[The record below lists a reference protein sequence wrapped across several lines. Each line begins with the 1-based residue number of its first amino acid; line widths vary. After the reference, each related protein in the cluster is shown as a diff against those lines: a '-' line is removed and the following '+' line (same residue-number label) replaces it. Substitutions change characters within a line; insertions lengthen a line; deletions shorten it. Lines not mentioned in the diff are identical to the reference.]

1 MAFLKDVES
10 EELRELV
17 KSCFKEINTLK
28 EQLNDENKDIKSN
41 KVVKNVLIQSES
53 NNTNLQAKINELTDK
68 VHKQDTYLKE
78 KELEL
83 QEMETRLKEKDLQI
97 KEVESQNSGSSL
109 NEMVLSKYENQIKAL
124 EDKIQTQKTTI
135 SELEE
140 AANNSNDYLAEI
152 NRLKEEKSLLQSE
165 SSQTE
170 VNQLKS
176 IIEKQTVELKEI
188 PILKNQ
194 LTMEVSSRDQKIKKY
209 EEEIDLLN
217 EKLGENEDVSSI

>member
-68 VHKQDTYLKE
+68 VHKQDTYLKD

-152 NRLKEEKSLLQSE
+152 NRLKEEKS
-165 SSQTE
+165 
-170 VNQLKS
+170 
-176 IIEKQTVELKEI
+176 
-188 PILKNQ
+188 
-194 LTMEVSSRDQKIKKY
+194 
-209 EEEIDLLN
+209 
-217 EKLGENEDVSSI
+217 

>member
-194 LTMEVSSRDQKIKKY
+194 LTMEVS
-209 EEEIDLLN
+209 
-217 EKLGENEDVSSI
+217 

>member
-78 KELEL
+78 KELEYVL
-83 QEMETRLKEKDLQI
+83 TYKNKENVKEDYIDNQIYDCYIVKKEK
-97 KEVESQNSGSSL
+97 
-109 NEMVLSKYENQIKAL
+109 
-124 EDKIQTQKTTI
+124 
-135 SELEE
+135 
-140 AANNSNDYLAEI
+140 
-152 NRLKEEKSLLQSE
+152 
-165 SSQTE
+165 
-170 VNQLKS
+170 
-176 IIEKQTVELKEI
+176 
-188 PILKNQ
+188 
-194 LTMEVSSRDQKIKKY
+194 
-209 EEEIDLLN
+209 ID
-217 EKLGENEDVSSI
+217 

>member
-194 LTMEVSSRDQKIKKY
+194 LTMEVSSRDSKNK
-209 EEEIDLLN
+209 EI
-217 EKLGENEDVSSI
+217 

>member
-188 PILKNQ
+188 PILKN
-194 LTMEVSSRDQKIKKY
+194 
-209 EEEIDLLN
+209 
-217 EKLGENEDVSSI
+217 

>member
-109 NEMVLSKYENQIKAL
+109 NEKV
-124 EDKIQTQKTTI
+124 
-135 SELEE
+135 
-140 AANNSNDYLAEI
+140 
-152 NRLKEEKSLLQSE
+152 
-165 SSQTE
+165 
-170 VNQLKS
+170 
-176 IIEKQTVELKEI
+176 
-188 PILKNQ
+188 
-194 LTMEVSSRDQKIKKY
+194 
-209 EEEIDLLN
+209 
-217 EKLGENEDVSSI
+217 